1 MLANWVIDAVQ
12 CVLFTGDTS
21 VVVKVFDRK
30 LPLDISDEQI
40 FPIAT
45 KHMILFLSVNCVD
58 TDLFT

>member
-21 VVVKVFDRK
+21 VVVKFFDRK

-45 KHMILFLSVNCVD
+45 KNMIFFSLCELH
-58 TDLFT
+58 